1 MKKQGRG
8 NWVFGLRLVGLW
20 VEIGGFMGCLW
31 CCWVCGLFM
40 LALRLVVVKFLWDV
54 VVVGFCI

>member
-1 MKKQGRG
+1 MKKQGRDLG
-8 NWVFGLRLVGLW
+8 FWVKIGGLW

-40 LALRLVVVKFLWDV
+40 LALRSVVVKFLWV
-54 VVVGFCI
+54 AVVVGFYI